1 MAFALP
7 GAWQITLDVYEGDK
21 RRRLTEKVK
30 IELSISH
37 VPCDAAF
44 GRFWRQAAL

>member
-21 RRRLTEKVK
+21 RRRLTKKVN
-30 IELSISH
+30 IERWVSP
-37 VPCDAAF
+37 VPCDASF